1 MYREV
6 KQVLAIRLF
15 QNMAVAVST
24 QNVIVTACNLGG
36 RVVQLTPENI
46 SDSLKLLQREFY
58 NQSFLKCIR
67 NIFILTRL
75 IKQTKPDIVHVN
87 ALQDLAPVFF
97 AVQLSTINGHKPAI
111 IAMSHN
117 PLSWEN
123 PRSAWLNSKF
133 IKYFSD
139 GFVAL
144 ATTHKN
150 QLLKYG
156 IHADKVTVIPNPL
169 DPEMLKINDSSTE
182 EKANKPQQNY
192 KVTYV
197 ANICERKAQDVLIN
211 AASQILLKYPKVKF
225 ELIGKV
231 IRGEE
236 DYHEKLK
243 SLIKDYNLGE
253 SIRLVGGIPYKDV
266 LTSLHECDLFLF
278 PTRAEM
284 MPRAVIEAMVIGKPV
299 IASAVDGILDL
310 IQNRKTGI
318 LVQPG
323 NVSELVSRVIE
334 LIENPQIASEL
345 GKAGREYILD
355 YCSPERVG
363 TEFRNFY
370 QYILNKKISNN

>member
-6 KQVLAIRLF
+6 NEVLVIRIL
-15 QNMAVAVST
+15 QNMAIAVST
-24 QNVIVTACNLGG
+24 QNINITACTFEGHLIH
-36 RVVQLTPENI
+36 LHSKNI
-46 SDSLKLLQREFY
+46 HDSMKLLPREFH
-58 NQSFLKCIR
+58 NQSFLNGFR
-67 NIFILTRL
+67 NVFILSKL
-75 IKQTKPDIVHVN
+75 IKNIKPDIVHVN

-97 AVQLSTINGHKPAI
+97 AVRLSAINGRKPAI

-117 PLSWEN
+117 PLSWVN
-123 PRSAWLNSKF
+123 PRNAWLNSKF

-150 QLLKYG
+150 QLLQLG
-156 IHADKVTVIPNPL
+156 INPDKVTVIPNPY
-169 DPEMLKINDSSTE
+169 DPAQLKINNSSAE
-182 EKANKPQQNY
+182 ESENKPKKFY

-211 AASQILLKYPKVKF
+211 AAAQILKKYPGVKF

-231 IRGEE
+231 IPGDE
-236 DYHEKLK
+236 DYLVKLK
-243 SLIKDYNLGE
+243 SLITDYCMEESVQFLGE
-253 SIRLVGGIPYKDV
+253 VPYQKV
-266 LTSLHECDLFLF
+266 LTSLLECDIFLF

-310 IQNRKTGI
+310 IENRKTGI

-323 NVSELVSRVIE
+323 NISELASAVIE
-334 LIENPQIASEL
+334 LIEYPKIAYDL
-345 GKAGREYILD
+345 GMAGQKYILD

-363 TEFRNFY
+363 IDFRNFY
-370 QYILNKKISNN
+370 EYILNNRR

>member
-6 KQVLAIRLF
+6 KEVLVIRIL
-15 QNMAVAVST
+15 QNMAIAVST
-24 QNVIVTACNLGG
+24 QNINITACNFAG
-36 RVVQLTPENI
+36 QLVRITPENI
-46 SDSLKLLQREFY
+46 HDSLKLLQREFR
-58 NQSFLKCIR
+58 NQSFLNGFR
-67 NIFILTRL
+67 NVFTLTKI
-75 IKQTKPDIVHVN
+75 IKKIKPDIVHVN
-87 ALQDLAPVFF
+87 ALQDIAPVFF
-97 AVQLSTINGHKPAI
+97 AVRLCAINGHKPAI

-117 PLSWEN
+117 PLSWVN
-123 PRSAWLNSKF
+123 PRIAWLNSKF

-150 QLLKYG
+150 QLLQLG
-156 IHADKVTVIPNPL
+156 IRSDKVTVIPNPY
-169 DPEMLKINDSSTE
+169 DPDQMIINNSFDE
-182 EKANKPQQNY
+182 EKSNIPQKNY

-211 AASQILLKYPKVKF
+211 AASQILIKYPDVKF

-231 IRGEE
+231 IPGDEA
-236 DYHEKLK
+236 YFAKLK
-243 SLIKDYNLGE
+243 SLLMDNNLEGSVRLTGEVPYN
-253 SIRLVGGIPYKDV
+253 DV

-323 NVSELVSRVIE
+323 NISELASAVIE
-334 LIENPQIASEL
+334 LIENPNLAYAI
-345 GKAGREYILD
+345 GKAGQEYILD
-355 YCSPERVG
+355 YCSPENVG
-363 TEFRNFY
+363 IEFRNFY
-370 QYILNKKISNN
+370 QYVLNN